1 MKLALKLIATLLIAT
16 NVTLAAEIKVFDF
29 TEIELSKLEVRKVRG
44 ADNKTTYTVGTNEN
58 GNFLKSIAENAASGL
73 GKEIKIDLNKTPFI
87 NITWKIEKDLLG
99 IKENTK
105 KGHDFAAR
113 VFVIKKTGATPLSN
127 RAINYVFSSNNEV
140 GSNWPSPYTKKS
152 IDNVLASTKNNFNEW
167 ITVKSNV
174 KDDIDSNGTTDTTK
188 DISNDVIFGSI
199 FVERALN
206 DNMSVGIDFIP
217 GTAEFESRSTTQT
230 SIKTTATATSGT
242 NKGTAD
248 VSKHLTFY
256 LQPQKEILDG
266 LKVFGTL
273 GLVRADVE
281 SLVQSVSSTD
291 KTVEQSLDGT
301 KLGLGLK
308 KETGIGFIKLEYSQ
322 TDYDDISTTTSNNT
336 KVTADIDTSILA
348 LSVAKS
354 F

>member
-1 MKLALKLIATLLIAT
+1 MKKL
-16 NVTLAAEIKVFDF
+16 V
-29 TEIELSKLEVRKVRG
+29 LSML
-44 ADNKTTYTVGTNEN
+44 
-58 GNFLKSIAENAASGL
+58 F
-73 GKEIKIDLNKTPFI
+73 
-87 NITWKIEKDLLG
+87 LLG
-99 IKENTK
+99 FSTTAY
-105 KGHDFAAR
+105 AAGS
-113 VFVIKKTGATPLSN
+113 VGFTISN
-127 RAINYVFSSNNEV
+127 A
-140 GSNWPSPYTKKS
+140 
-152 IDNVLASTKNNFNEW
+152 D
-167 ITVKSNV
+167 VKSSV
-174 KDDIDSNGTTDTTK
+174 TDDIDSNGTIDTTQNL
-188 DISNDVIFGSI
+188 SNDVTFASI
-199 FVERALN
+199 FAEVALG

-217 GTAEFESRSTTQT
+217 FEAEFESRSTTQQ
-230 SIKTTATATSGT
+230 SSKAKAAGASPQTSGT

-248 VSKHLTFY
+248 VSRHLTFY
-256 LQPQKEILDG
+256 LQPQKEIRDG
-266 LKVFGTL
+266 LKVFGTV

-348 LSVAKS
+348 LYVAKS